1 MSAAKT
7 PLARLEPVD
16 ARTIWPNEAQDFTP
30 WLAEEENLALLG
42 ETLGMEI
49 ERSRIEVPVGSF
61 SADIVAVDTADNS
74 KILIENQLAKTDHTH
89 LGQILTYAAGLD
101 ALTVVW
107 IATEFTAEHQAALE
121 WLNSITGPDIRFFG
135 LEIEVW
141 KIEESRPAPKFNVV
155 AKPNTWTKAFSTAK
169 PDLTEVQQA
178 QLAFWRGFQA
188 YAKEHASKI
197 TPTSPKP
204 QNWMAL
210 AIGRTGFGL
219 SAVASSWSEGGSP
232 EIRAEFWVS
241 GDDAERRFEA
251 IREQREQIER
261 EVGVDN
267 KLEWRAPENTKS
279 RSIRMCRQINW
290 LNDSSRHEECYAWL
304 VEKLDL
310 LYDVFHD
317 RVRELP

>member
-7 PLARLEPVD
+7 PLARLESVD

-155 AKPNTWTKAFSTAK
+155 AKPNTWTKAFSIAK
-169 PDLTEVQQA
+169 TDLTGVPQA
-178 QLAFWRGFQA
+178 QLKFWHGFHA
-188 YAKEHASKI
+188 YATEHASKFR
-197 TPTSPKP
+197 PTSPRP
-204 QNWMAL
+204 QTWMAL
-210 AIGRTGFGL
+210 AIGKTGFGL
-219 SAVASSWSEGGSP
+219 SAIASSSSKEKSP

-241 GDDAERRFEA
+241 GDDAARRFEA
-251 IREQREQIER
+251 IRRQREQIEH

-267 KLEWRAPENTKS
+267 KLEWRALENRKG
-279 RSIRMCRQINW
+279 RHIGMCRQINW
-290 LNDSSRHEECYAWL
+290 LDDSQHEVCYAWL